1 MANNIAARL
10 TAHGGAMKK
19 TADTPIQQT
28 LSFAKQHYGSR
39 QALFGETLVE
49 HCVAVAYMSET
60 IAQKLYQ
67 DVRADFMPD
76 DTKDSISAIVQ
87 TALLHD
93 ILNVSAC
100 AFENIAEVTTVQIA
114 AMVADISRDFR
125 LVETKRDMEFRGR
138 LSQSPVGA
146 QIVVVAD
153 IICTAKAALSVL
165 QAAGIA
171 AVPKT
176 KKVLTQLDGDL
187 LAIHA
192 ANRFYMLRLYVHAA
206 RNLLSDVSQAIKN
219 CRQKAKLDKCVAQ
232 NTKAL
237 RERVAAE
244 EKAAAAE
251 SKKRKVR
258 YAKKRSSSQDS

>member
-1 MANNIAARL
+1 MADKIAARL

-19 TADTPIQQT
+19 EAETPIQKT
-28 LSFAKQHYGSR
+28 LVFAKQHYGSR
-39 QALFGETLVE
+39 QTIFGASLVD
-49 HCVAVAYMSET
+49 HCVAVAYMAET

-76 DTKDSISAIVQ
+76 DTKESISAIIQ
-87 TALLHD
+87 SALLHD
-93 ILNVSAC
+93 VLNVSAC

-153 IICTAKAALSVL
+153 IVCTAKSALNAL
-165 QAAGIA
+165 KATGIE

-192 ANRFYMLRLYVHAA
+192 ASRFYVLRLYVHAA
-206 RNLLSDVSQAIKN
+206 RNLLSDVSQTIKN

-237 RERVAAE
+237 RERRAAE
-244 EKAAAAE
+244 EKVAAAE
-251 SKKRKVR
+251 TKKRKVR
-258 YAKKRSSSQDS
+258 YAKKRSSSNDS